1 MKTYDF
7 TDSNN
12 ANWNFR
18 ITDDG
23 SIYALTSDD
32 TSNTDIDELELELE
46 KFFNINQ
53 NDLEFIESDEAVAS
67 SYGYKNCN
75 IWHIRKN

>member
-7 TDSNN
+7 TDSNK
-12 ANWNFR
+12 ANWDFEKYE
-18 ITDDG
+18 D
-23 SIYALTSDD
+23 SIYALTDD
-32 TSNTDIDELELELE
+32 DIGNADIDELELELE

-67 SYGYKNCN
+67 FYRYKKCN
-75 IWHIRKN
+75 IWHIRKS